1 MKTDNQNFTKMKLTD
16 KQLEKV
22 KIANWINASF
32 IIEVQGND
40 KEHVKKALGEMV
52 SRLKQERGCEL
63 YEENYPEI
71 TELKDK
77 LFSYHVELKFLAK
90 DFNVLIHLA
99 LLYSPSAVEIYEP
112 QKIAI
117 PIGDAQNILM
127 DVANVVT
134 Q

>member
-1 MKTDNQNFTKMKLTD
+1 MKLTD

-90 DFNVLIHLA
+90 DFNVPYQHTKIFLKEGLEISRSVDQWDKERFLKEISN
-99 LLYSPSAVEIYEP
+99 YS
-112 QKIAI
+112 
-117 PIGDAQNILM
+117 N
-127 DVANVVT
+127 
-134 Q
+134 